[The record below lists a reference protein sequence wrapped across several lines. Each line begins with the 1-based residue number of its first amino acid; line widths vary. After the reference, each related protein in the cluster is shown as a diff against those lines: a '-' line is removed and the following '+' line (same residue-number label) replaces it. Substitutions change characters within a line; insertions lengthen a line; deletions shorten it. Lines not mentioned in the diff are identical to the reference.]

1 MGRGDGEYILY
12 FFCFIQHCWL
22 SIQEEYIMAFRTI
35 KQEIVSALQEHNIT
49 VPTGIQDKTIPKILE
64 GKDVIGIS
72 KTGSGKTAAFVIP
85 MLERLTSERAV
96 QKLVICPTRELAVQI
111 AQECKKF
118 GKHVHA
124 HIATVYGGASMNV
137 QIDELRKANIVVG
150 TPGRLL
156 DHLHRRNLDLSHI
169 NCLVLDEADKMV
181 DMGFIDDIREIL
193 KYTPKHKQMLLFGAT
208 ISHEIDVLKK
218 QYMNQP
224 EVVEDE
230 AQVEEEFLEQ
240 FYYEVE
246 YNEKFSLLVHLLRK
260 HDIFK
265 AIIFCSARHTVEIL
279 TKNLRKQG
287 INAEMIHGKLSQS
300 RRLAV
305 IDEFNKGKF
314 DILVASSVAAR
325 GLHINNVSH
334 IINYDLSNDPQEY
347 IHRIGRTARAGEKGK
362 AITLLSSRDHDAFRQ
377 ILSKYP
383 VKVELLPREQFQRL
397 PFFARDQSRG
407 PQRYGQRPQH
417 QHQNGHYGRRPS
429 YRR

>member
-1 MGRGDGEYILY
+1 
-12 FFCFIQHCWL
+12 
-22 SIQEEYIMAFRTI
+22 MAFRTI
-35 KQEIVSALQEHNIT
+35 KQEIVSALKEHNIT

-85 MLERLTSERAV
+85 MLQHLTSEKAI

-111 AQECKKF
+111 AEECKKF

-124 HIATVYGGASMNV
+124 HIATIYGGASMNV
-137 QIDELRKANIVVG
+137 QIGELKRANIVIG

-156 DHLHRRNLDLSHI
+156 DLLNRRNLDLSHV

-208 ISHEIDVLKK
+208 ISQEIDVLKQ
-218 QYMNQP
+218 QYMHHP
-224 EVVEDE
+224 EIVQDE

-240 FYYEVE
+240 YYYDVE

-287 INAEMIHGKLSQS
+287 IDADMIHGKLSQS

-305 IDEFNKGKF
+305 IDEFNRGKF
-314 DILVASSVAAR
+314 DVLVASSVAAR

-334 IINYDLSNDPQEY
+334 VINYDLSQDPQEY
-347 IHRIGRTARAGEKGK
+347 IHRVGRTARAGEKGK
-362 AITLLSSRDHDAFRQ
+362 AITLLSSRDYDAFRQ
-377 ILSKYP
+377 ILARYP
-383 VKVELLPREQFQRL
+383 VKVDLLPREAFERL
-397 PFFARDQSRG
+397 PFFAREQSRTEHR
-407 PQRYGQRPQH
+407 QGQ
-417 QHQNGHYGRRPS
+417 HYGRRPN